1 MAGFVA
7 ALVLLPNPGSKLEMK
22 WQGPFTVTRALEDGL
37 NCELDTGKTCKQPGR
52 GGGYCHIW
60 AIKVCAAVKGMVFKQ
75 FSLV

>member
-37 NCELDTGKTCKQPGR
+37 NCELDTGKTCKQPGE
-52 GGGYCHIW
+52 GGSGCTTIYGLYRY
-60 AIKVCAAVKGMVFKQ
+60 VP
-75 FSLV
+75 L